1 MSREY
6 CNLNEVLRWRAEHDS
21 DRSAFT
27 FLNDGGEE
35 EAQWSYARLDTAA
48 RAIAAR
54 LQQSVP
60 MGERVLLLFP
70 PSLEFVAA
78 FWGCLYA
85 GAIAVPAY
93 PVRSQANMRP
103 C

>member
-6 CNLNEVLRWRAEHDS
+6 NNLNEVLRWRAEHDS
-21 DRSAFT
+21 NQPAFT
-27 FLNDGGEE
+27 FLKDGGEE

-48 RAIAAR
+48 RVIAAR
-54 LQQSVP
+54 LQESVAI
-60 MGERVLLLFP
+60 GQRVVLLFP

-93 PVRSQANMRP
+93 PGRSQAM
-103 C
+103 